1 MAWSH
6 LQNRLQLL
14 KKYLLR
20 QADVGAAAPINLIIE
35 NTSKCNL
42 YCPMCPRELGYLPPQ
57 DLDLELFKRT
67 VDRLA
72 GKTELVVPWGAG
84 EPLLS
89 SDLYEMIRYSKSRG
103 MHSIVSTNATL
114 LNEERSNQIIDSG
127 LDILIIAFDGTTPE
141 VYEKYRKGADFY
153 KVRKNILNFLEVK
166 LRRNSKVF
174 TIMQL
179 VRMKEN
185 YHQVK
190 DYQRMWNIPGVDEI
204 RIKEEEIGFP
214 EMSVP
219 GQVNKPRVRRNPC
232 HLLWQGPPAVTVD
245 GNMFPCCHT
254 WRTPPLGNIN
264 QQSVQEIWNG
274 EAMQRWRRA
283 HLSGDLKDFPD
294 CQRCLAPNPR
304 LPLIVGSFLVD
315 SARVKKWVPR
325 FEKWSLFHKLPIFE
339 DKRTSRVEET
349 A

>member
-1 MAWSH
+1 MGLRH
-6 LQNRLQLL
+6 FHNRLQLL
-14 KKYLLR
+14 KSYLLR
-20 QADVGAAAPINLIIE
+20 RADVGEAAPINLIIE

-42 YCPMCPRELGYLPPQ
+42 YCPMCPRELGYLPPE
-57 DLDLELFKRT
+57 DLDLNLYKRT
-67 VDRLA
+67 VDELKGR
-72 GKTELVVPWGAG
+72 TELIIPWGAG
-84 EPLLS
+84 EPLLN
-89 SDLYEMIRYSKSRG
+89 SDLYKMICYAKASG
-103 MHSIVSTNATL
+103 MHSVVSTNATL

-141 VYEKYRKGADFY
+141 VYEKYRKGANFY
-153 KVRKNILNFLEVK
+153 KVRNNILGFLELK
-166 LRRNSKVF
+166 RRRNAKVF

-190 DYQRMWNIPGVDEI
+190 DFQKMWSIPGVDEI

-214 EMSVP
+214 EMAVP
-219 GQVNKPRVRRNPC
+219 GHANKPRRRKNPC

-254 WRTPPLGNIN
+254 WQTKPLGNIRE
-264 QQSVQEIWNG
+264 QSVKEIWNSP
-274 EAMQRWRRA
+274 AMQRWRQA
-283 HLSGDLKDFPD
+283 HLKGDLTELPD

-304 LPLIVGSFLVD
+304 LPVIIGSFLIN
-315 SARVKKWVPR
+315 SAIVKKWVPR

-339 DKRTSRVEET
+339 DERSDNLRESV
-349 A
+349 